1 MMSKKTKRTILKTL
15 LFFPLYLVMFSGI
28 LLLVSCGG
36 PQQAEK
42 EQVDAT
48 ANLELR
54 LQELEKKLAEQEAK
68 LAQFTNEKA
77 DLLAQI
83 PKPHDVQGGESHW
96 KISYN
101 FLTQDKGLAQEEARI
116 LLHEAP
122 LFHPI
127 LVGFRVW
134 NYFHNG
140 VFGSFISQGSAKMSP
155 GALMRMREK
164 ELKAERMK
172 LESEIADMERKTE
185 SLLAK
190 QDELEETKVQSE
202 KLQTQNDSLKQDVE
216 KLQARIEDCEAR
228 LNSVYYLADNKM
240 ALKNQGKVKGSF
252 LGLFG
257 DRVGDVTFSD
267 FQSRVD
273 LRNSDVIEINA
284 ADMNL
289 STIQKVKLLP
299 KHLDAG
305 IDYLV
310 EVTGGGKS
318 AKIYLQNKETF
329 HLAQI
334 IIAVN

>member
-1 MMSKKTKRTILKTL
+1 MSKRTKKTILKTL
-15 LFFPLYLVMFSGI
+15 LFFPLYMLMFSGI
-28 LLLVSCGG
+28 LLLISCGG

-42 EQVDAT
+42 EEVDTA

-54 LQELEKKLAEQEAK
+54 LQELEKKLAEQEAT
-68 LAQFTNEKA
+68 LAQITNEKS

-83 PKPHDVQGGESHW
+83 PKSHDVQGGESHW

-101 FLTQDKGLAQEEARI
+101 FLTQDKGLGEEEAKI

-134 NYFHNG
+134 NYYHDG
-140 VFGSFISQGSAKMSP
+140 VFGSFISQGSAKLSP
-155 GALMRMREK
+155 GALMRIREK
-164 ELKAERMK
+164 ELEAERMR
-172 LESEIADMERKTE
+172 LESEIANLEQKAK
-185 SLLAK
+185 SLLTK
-190 QDELEETKVQSE
+190 QDELEEIKVQSE
-202 KLQTQNDSLKQDVE
+202 TIETQNDSLKQDVE
-216 KLQARIEDCEAR
+216 RLQARVEDCEAR
-228 LNSVYYLADNKM
+228 LNSVYYLAGQKIV
-240 ALKNQGKVKGSF
+240 LKNQGKVKGSF

-267 FQSRVD
+267 FQNRID

-299 KHLDAG
+299 KHLDDG
-305 IDYLV
+305 LDYRV
-310 EVTGGGKS
+310 EVAGGGKS
-318 AKIYLQNKETF
+318 AKIHLLNEETF
-329 HLAQI
+329 RLAQI
-334 IIAVN
+334 IISVN